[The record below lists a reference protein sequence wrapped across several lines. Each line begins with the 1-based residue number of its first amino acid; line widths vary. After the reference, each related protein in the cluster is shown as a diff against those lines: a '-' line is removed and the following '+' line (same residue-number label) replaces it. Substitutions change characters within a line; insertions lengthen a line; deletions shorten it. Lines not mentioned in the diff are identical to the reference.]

1 MVLDFEPEGL
11 MPSGISTL
19 GAVYM
24 SIEGLVDIDAELKKI
39 QTELDQVEG
48 HLKGVQAKL
57 SNPNFTEK
65 APKDVVDIQINKEIE
80 LKEIKKE
87 VREKF
92 IHL

>member
-1 MVLDFEPEGL
+1 M
-11 MPSGISTL
+11 
-19 GAVYM
+19 
-24 SIEGLVDIDAELKKI
+24 
-39 QTELDQVEG
+39 EG

-92 IHL
+92 IRL